1 MGGWMAP
8 FPLICVRFAPHISTF
23 FPSTGL
29 QADRQ
34 KSRHRSRTSDRSRPL
49 CPCPLSFYFSLSAKD
64 CTTSPLRAVVL
75 VSLFLRQWKAGTGS
89 DLTATAAPGVWQRES
104 WFPIGYCCA
113 RHLSPP
119 TLALTEAIP
128 SAVCIPHPFIPVS
141 PWPVELYPCATAACI
156 PMAAGTLS
164 RIPLL
169 TKSHKILLGKSKVL
183 YAPPRTYH
191 IGLHWREALCHFACD
206 FLLQKSQQ
214 VTHGGSPISPPPH
227 WWEGKHRQNL
237 CVQGCCWW
245 ERQFSSNKEG

>member
-1 MGGWMAP
+1 MSLSSQFLFLFVSKRLHHITPQGRGPRFP
-8 FPLICVRFAPHISTF
+8 FPEAVEGWDRLRPHSHCCSRCVAARVLISHGGIAVHVISHH
-23 FPSTGL
+23 P
-29 QADRQ
+29 
-34 KSRHRSRTSDRSRPL
+34 
-49 CPCPLSFYFSLSAKD
+49 
-64 CTTSPLRAVVL
+64 
-75 VSLFLRQWKAGTGS
+75 
-89 DLTATAAPGVWQRES
+89 
-104 WFPIGYCCA
+104 
-113 RHLSPP
+113 
-119 TLALTEAIP
+119 LTEAIP

-141 PWPVELYPCATAACI
+141 PWPVELYPCATTACI

-227 WWEGKHRQNL
+227 
-237 CVQGCCWW
+237 
-245 ERQFSSNKEG
+245 

>member
-1 MGGWMAP
+1 MVGWPHSHSSVWGSHHTSAP
-8 FPLICVRFAPHISTF
+8 SFHPLAC
-23 FPSTGL
+23 
-29 QADRQ
+29 RQ
-34 KSRHRSRTSDRSRPL
+34 TDRSPGIGAEHRTDQGLCVPVLSVSISLCQQKTAPRHPSGPWSSFPFSWGSGRLGQAPTSQPL
-49 CPCPLSFYFSLSAKD
+49 LLQVCGSE
-64 CTTSPLRAVVL
+64 SPNFPWGTAVHVI
-75 VSLFLRQWKAGTGS
+75 SHH
-89 DLTATAAPGVWQRES
+89 P
-104 WFPIGYCCA
+104 
-113 RHLSPP
+113 
-119 TLALTEAIP
+119 LTEAIP

-237 CVQGCCWW
+237 CVQGWCWW